1 MAKETPNSDNHG
13 AVRRRYERF
22 TERLRDDAGLRAR
35 VESGD
40 AEGALRALGVET
52 PPGVD
57 LRVAVDTDEVFHIA
71 FPPDPNA
78 NLRDEELIPAAVDVD
93 SSQPRRS
100 GLDRPGKADAE
111 GSTSTAASISVCTGM
126 LGGMRHASGR
136 HLP

>member
-22 TERLRDDAGLRAR
+22 TERMRDDAGLRAR

-40 AEGALRALGVET
+40 AEGALRALGVEA
-52 PPGVD
+52 PPGVE

-78 NLRDEELIPAAVDVD
+78 NLRDEELTWVVGGNGGNFWRYSDD
-93 SSQPRRS
+93 L
-100 GLDRPGKADAE
+100 GRPVY
-111 GSTSTAASISVCTGM
+111 VC
-126 LGGMRHASGR
+126 A
-136 HLP
+136 PNQVNCW